1 MMTDSR
7 VESETPHADGVRL
20 QKVLADAGVGSRR
33 SCELLIA
40 AGRVTVDGAVVTTMG
55 ARVHPDRVVLHVD
68 GDRIQTNPALVH
80 LAMNKPLGVVSA
92 MSDERGRQTLADFV
106 PPDSPRVFHVG
117 RLDSDT
123 EGLILLTNDGELS
136 HRLTHPSFGVAKTY
150 VARVAG
156 EWTTADTRRVEAGV
170 AIDDRPVLVER
181 FKLLQVDGPAS
192 LVELT
197 IHEGRNHIVRRLMEE
212 LGHPVQG
219 LARTSFGGIRVA
231 GLRPGAVRDLSDR
244 EVKSLYRQV
253 DM

>member
-1 MMTDSR
+1 
-7 VESETPHADGVRL
+7 L

-33 SCELLIA
+33 ACEALIA
-40 AGRVTVDGAVVTTMG
+40 AGRVTVDGVVVTTMG
-55 ARVHPDRVVLHVD
+55 ARVHPDRVALHVD
-68 GDRIQTNPALVH
+68 GDRVVTNPSLVH

-117 RLDSDT
+117 RLDAET

-136 HRLTHPSFGVAKTY
+136 HRLTHPSFGVSKTY

-156 EWTTADTRRVEAGV
+156 EWTPSDTRRVHAGV
-170 AIDDRPVLVER
+170 VIDDRPVVVER
-181 FKLLQVDGPAS
+181 FKLVQVDGAAS

-197 IHEGRNHIVRRLMEE
+197 IHEGRNHIVRRLMDE
-212 LGHPVQG
+212 LEHPVQG
-219 LARTSFGGIRVA
+219 LARTAFGGIRVA
-231 GLRPGAVRDLSDR
+231 GLRAGAVRALTSK
-244 EVKSLYRQV
+244 EVKALYRQV